1 VDLDGARATVGGG
14 GARPA
19 WERPAVAAVLA
30 LTAFAY
36 LWNLGASGWANAF
49 YSAAV
54 QAGSASWKA
63 FFFGSF
69 DAANFITV
77 DKPPAF
83 LWVMDLSA
91 RLFGLSPWSVLAP
104 QALEG
109 VACVALL
116 YAAVRRWSGPGAA
129 LTAAVALALTPV
141 AALMFR
147 YNNPDALLTLLVT
160 AACYAEVRA
169 LEDARTGW
177 LLLAAALV
185 GTAFLAKMLEA
196 YLVVPALVL
205 AYLLFAPAPLG
216 RRLGQLALAA
226 GTVVLFSGWWV
237 AIVQLLPPSARPYI
251 GSSQDNSLLNLIFGY
266 NGFGRLTGHEAG
278 SVGGGPPGA
287 TWGLTGWDRLFQ
299 ADMAG
304 QISWLV
310 PAALVLA
317 VAALWTLRAEGGKE
331 ARRLRAAL
339 TLWLSFFLTAAAV
352 FSFARGIIHPY
363 YTVLL
368 APPVGALVGIGGE
381 VLWRRREGRAA
392 ARGALAVASVLTA
405 LWAFALLELTPGW
418 LPWLRWA
425 IGGVG
430 MAAGLLLAAPRLL
443 RPVAVATGAAA
454 LAAALAGP
462 AAYAM
467 DTVATPHAG
476 AIPAAGPSLV
486 GRGGFAAIGAAGRGA
501 VRPGFAFGQRPRR
514 FPPGGT
520 GFAFG
525 RLGGFRPPG
534 GGGILGGLLTASRPP
549 AAVVRL
555 LSQGASRYTWVAAAV
570 GANQAAG
577 YQLATRRPVMAIG
590 GFNGTDP
597 APTLAQF
604 QRYVRE
610 GRIHYFI
617 AGGAGGFGGGGAFG
631 RFGPS
636 SAAARA
642 AFLERLPPALRRRF
656 SLPSRFGPG
665 TGRGTDDAS
674 RITSWVEAHF
684 PSTTVDGVRLYRL
697 G

>member
-1 VDLDGARATVGGG
+1 MGLDGARVRGG

-19 WERPAVAAVLA
+19 WERPAVVGVLA

-54 QAGSASWKA
+54 QAGSVSWKA

-91 RLFGLSPWSVLAP
+91 RLFGLNPWSVLVP

-116 YAAVRRWSGPGAA
+116 YAAVRRWAGPAAA

-169 LEDARTGW
+169 LEGARTRW
-177 LLLAAALV
+177 LMLAAALV
-185 GTAFLAKMLEA
+185 GTAFLVKMLEA

-205 AYLLFAPAPLG
+205 TYLLFAPAPVG

-237 AIVQLLPPSARPYI
+237 AVVQLLPPSARPYI

-287 TWGLTGWDRLFQ
+287 TWGLAGWDRLFH

-310 PAALVLA
+310 PAAVVLA
-317 VAALWTLRAEGGKE
+317 VAALWTLRPEGGE
-331 ARRLRAAL
+331 EVRRLRAAL
-339 TLWLSFFLTAAAV
+339 SLWLSFFLTAAVV

-381 VLWRRREGRAA
+381 ILWRRREERAA
-392 ARGALAVASVLTA
+392 ARGALAVACVLTA
-405 LWAFALLELTPGW
+405 LWAFALLDLTPGW

-430 MAAGLLLAAPRLL
+430 MSAGLLLAAPRLL

-454 LAAALAGP
+454 LAAGLAGP

-476 AIPAAGPSLV
+476 AIPAAGPSPV
-486 GRGGFAAIGAAGRGA
+486 GRAGFGA
-501 VRPGFAFGQRPRR
+501 VRAGGGGLRPGFAFGQRPPRR
-514 FPPGGT
+514 FPPGGA

-525 RLGGFRPPG
+525 RFGGFGPPPAG
-534 GGGILGGLLTASRPP
+534 GSVGGLLNASRPP
-549 AAVVRL
+549 DAVVRL
-555 LSQGASRYTWVAAAV
+555 LSQDASHYTWVAATV
-570 GANQAAG
+570 GANPAAG
-577 YQLATRRPVMAIG
+577 YQLALRRPVMAIG

-604 QRYVRE
+604 RRYVRE

-617 AGGAGGFGGGGAFG
+617 VGGLG
-631 RFGPS
+631 FGPS
-636 SAAARA
+636 SPAVRA
-642 AFLERLPPALRRRF
+642 TLLERLPPALRRRLSF
-656 SLPSRFGPG
+656 FPPRFELGARRAP
-665 TGRGTDDAS
+665 TDAS
-674 RITSWVEAHF
+674 QITNWVESHF
-684 PSTTVDGVRLYRL
+684 PSLTVDGVRLYRL